1 MLIRWQ
7 VKKATA
13 GSQWFNLPRTNLTP
27 ELKRDLQLL
36 HMRGVLDPKRHYKK
50 AGSKLKIPEF
60 SQVGTI
66 IEGPTEFFSG
76 RLSNKDR
83 KRTFTE
89 EVMNS
94 EKASGRFKNKYG
106 EIQAAKTS
114 GKKAHY
120 KALKTKRS
128 SGRVSKGWYIL
139 ATSVTTFLQIGFA
152 ARIPTLAQA
161 SSASDP
167 RVPVTGDQIIYLAWR
182 SNRYIIYVGS
192 KWGCDDRRLSER
204 HKYGIFLEG
213 KIEKRAW
220 RT

>member
-1 MLIRWQ
+1 MLIWWYQ

-13 GSQWFNLPRTNLTP
+13 GSQWFNLPRTVLTP

-50 AGSKLKIPEF
+50 EGSKPNIPEF

-83 KRTFTE
+83 KRTFVE
-89 EVMNS
+89 EVLNT

-106 EIQAAKTS
+106 EIQATKTS

-120 KALKTKRS
+120 KSLQAKRS
-128 SGRVSKGWYIL
+128 GSRVSKG
-139 ATSVTTFLQIGFA
+139 
-152 ARIPTLAQA
+152 
-161 SSASDP
+161 
-167 RVPVTGDQIIYLAWR
+167 
-182 SNRYIIYVGS
+182 
-192 KWGCDDRRLSER
+192 
-204 HKYGIFLEG
+204 
-213 KIEKRAW
+213 
-220 RT
+220 